1 MCECCFSF
9 SATACFM
16 FAGNLFLPVSMR
28 KSHIL
33 SFLSTALAVE
43 SPNTVCTHS
52 LMGSLGLWN
61 CLSVICC
68 VSFVTIGALKC
79 FAWSDSNSFS
89 IHERRYQS
97 ENCSPVVSSCS
108 LGLSASAQ
116 LLLCVN
122 SLWTDSVLVHRE
134 KWEEISLPSTLGF
147 VLKII
152 SVPEL

>member
-1 MCECCFSF
+1 MLYVCRQLISPCHDEKEPYF
-9 SATACFM
+9 
-16 FAGNLFLPVSMR
+16 V
-28 KSHIL
+28 I
-33 SFLSTALAVE
+33 LSTALAVE

-97 ENCSPVVSSCS
+97 ENCSPIVSSCS

-122 SLWTDSVLVHRE
+122 SLWTDSALVHGE
-134 KWEEISLPSTLGF
+134 KWEEIPLPSTLGF